1 MDISITIGI
10 VCLYFL
16 IGIFI
21 AFLLDEVDGEHLI
34 GYAIFWPLIALLFV
48 VALLVA
54 ISIAIVD
61 ALYKIILK
69 K

>member
-1 MDISITIGI
+1 MYIPVAIGVI
-10 VCLYFL
+10 CLYFF

-21 AFLLDEVDGEHLI
+21 AVLLHEVDDEHMI
-34 GYAIFWPLIALLFV
+34 GYAVFWPLIVLLVV
-48 VALLVA
+48 VALLIA
-54 ISIAIVD
+54 ISIAIVE

>member
-1 MDISITIGI
+1 MYIPVAIGVI
-10 VCLYFL
+10 CLYFF

-21 AFLLDEVDGEHLI
+21 AVLLHEVDDEHMI
-34 GYAIFWPLIALLFV
+34 GYAVFWPLIALLVV
-48 VALLVA
+48 VALLIA
-54 ISIAIVD
+54 ISDAIVE

>member
-1 MDISITIGI
+1 MYIPVAIGVI
-10 VCLYFL
+10 CLYFF
-16 IGIFI
+16 IGAFI
-21 AFLLDEVDGEHLI
+21 AVLLHTVDGEHVI
-34 GYAIFWPLIALLFV
+34 GYAIFWTLIVLLVV

-54 ISIAIVD
+54 ISIAIVE

>member
-1 MDISITIGI
+1 MDISIAIGI
-10 VCLYFL
+10 ICLYVL

-21 AFLLDEVDGEHLI
+21 AVLLHEVDGEHVI
-34 GYAIFWPLIALLFV
+34 GYAIFWPLIVLLVV
-48 VALLVA
+48 VALILAISVA
-54 ISIAIVD
+54 IVE

>member
-1 MDISITIGI
+1 MDISIAIGI
-10 VCLYFL
+10 ICLYFF
-16 IGIFI
+16 IGTFI
-21 AFLLDEVDGEHLI
+21 AVLLHEVDGEHVI
-34 GYAIFWPLIALLFV
+34 GYAIFWPLIALLVV

-54 ISIAIVD
+54 ISIAIVE

>member
-1 MDISITIGI
+1 MYIPVAIGVI
-10 VCLYFL
+10 CLYFF

-21 AFLLDEVDGEHLI
+21 AVLLHEVDDEHMI
-34 GYAIFWPLIALLFV
+34 GYAVFWPLIVLLVV
-48 VALLVA
+48 VALLIA
-54 ISIAIVD
+54 ISDAIVE

>member
-1 MDISITIGI
+1 MYIPVAISVI
-10 VCLYFL
+10 CLYFF

-21 AFLLDEVDGEHLI
+21 AVLLHEVDGEHMI
-34 GYAIFWPLIALLFV
+34 GYAVFWPLIVLLVV
-48 VALLVA
+48 VALLIA
-54 ISIAIVD
+54 ISDAIVE

>member
-1 MDISITIGI
+1 MYIPVAIGVI
-10 VCLYFL
+10 CLYFL

-21 AFLLDEVDGEHLI
+21 AFLLDEVDGERVI
-34 GYAIFWPLIALLFV
+34 GYAIFWPLIV
-48 VALLVA
+48 VLVIVSVLIA
-54 ISIAIVD
+54 ISIAFVD

>member
-21 AFLLDEVDGEHLI
+21 VFLLNEVDGEHVI
-34 GYAIFWPLIALLFV
+34 GYAIFWPLIVLLFI

-54 ISIAIVD
+54 ISIAIAD